1 MRKTS
6 KYRVQTVR
14 MIGKF
19 KSLTKKLK
27 TLTKTYQYLKSTEQ
41 KLDNENTLRFVVY
54 VVRWQIDPL

>member
-14 MIGKF
+14 IISKF

-54 VVRWQIDPL
+54 VVR